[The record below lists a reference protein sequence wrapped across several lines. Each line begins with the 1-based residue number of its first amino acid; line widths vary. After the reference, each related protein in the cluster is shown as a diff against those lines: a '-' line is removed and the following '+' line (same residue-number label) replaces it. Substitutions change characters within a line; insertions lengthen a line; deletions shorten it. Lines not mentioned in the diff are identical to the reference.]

1 MGPRIPVSPGTDS
14 SVMFIDG
21 RTVAA
26 QSTIETDIAIIGAGA
41 AGITLA
47 REFAGTQWRVALIE
61 SGNFDLEDATQALYE
76 GESGAVEYPLAESR
90 LRYFGGTTNHWGGW
104 CRPLMPVDFEGRPA
118 LGIPAWPIGR
128 AALDPYYRRAADVC
142 QLGSADFDDTATWQ
156 TRTGKAALDLPD
168 DDIVTR
174 FFLYSPPTRF
184 GEVYRDAVGKASNVT
199 TYLNSNVLELIP
211 NATANRIER
220 LTIAT
225 FGGNRFEIRPKL
237 CILATGGIENARLLL
252 VSDSVQPGGLAN
264 GNGLVGRY
272 FMEHVTVPGQV
283 AAIATA
289 DETLIP
295 FYYTHTPTIAGV
307 SMRAVFMPSDDYLR
321 RHNRFG
327 ASLSIYEAHAPGDK
341 SKDGDP
347 RIEPGILEMLR
358 SMGAANGPAGGM
370 IYGVACATEPQPSA
384 DNRVT
389 LSTARDALGMR
400 KARLTWRPT
409 QAERDSL
416 YQNLV
421 ALARSFGAWQGA
433 VKVAIPDQDD
443 WEDVEI
449 GWGNHHMGTTRMA
462 ADPAQGVVDA
472 DCKAHGLA
480 NLYLAGSS
488 VFPSCGPVNPTLT
501 IVALAMRLADR
512 LKAKGVQG

>member
-1 MGPRIPVSPGTDS
+1 
-14 SVMFIDG
+14 MFIDG
-21 RTVAA
+21 RTIAA
-26 QSTIETDIAIIGAGA
+26 QSVIETDIAIIGAGA

-47 REFAGTQWRVALIE
+47 RELAGTHWRVALIE
-61 SGNFDLEDATQALYE
+61 SGSFDLDDATQALYE

-104 CRPLMPVDFEGRPA
+104 CRPLMPIDFEGRPA
-118 LGIPAWPIGR
+118 MGIPAWPFGR
-128 AALDPYYRRAADVC
+128 AELDPYYRRAADTC
-142 QLGSADFDDTATWQ
+142 QLNSADFDDAAVWQ
-156 TRTGKAALDLPD
+156 QRTGKPALDLPG

-184 GEVYRDAVGKASNVT
+184 GEAYRDQVDKASNVT
-199 TYLNSNVLELIP
+199 TYLNSNVLEIVP
-211 NATANRIER
+211 NAEATRIER
-220 LTIAT
+220 LAIAT
-225 FGGNRFEIRPKL
+225 LGGNRFEVRPRL

-252 VSDSVQPGGLAN
+252 TSDSVQSGGLAN
-264 GNGLVGRY
+264 GRDLVGRY
-272 FMEHVTVPGQV
+272 FMEHVTPPGQV
-283 AAIATA
+283 AAIAAA

-295 FYYTHTPTIAGV
+295 FYYTHTPSIGRVT
-307 SMRAVFMPSDDYLR
+307 MRAIFMPSDAYLR
-321 RHNRFG
+321 RESRFG

-341 SKDGDP
+341 SKDGDT
-347 RIEPGILEMLR
+347 RLEPGILEMLR

-384 DNRVT
+384 ENRVT
-389 LSTARDALGMR
+389 LTAARDALGMR

-421 ALARSFGAWQGA
+421 ALARSFGGWQGA
-433 VKVAIPDQDD
+433 VKVAIPDLDD
-443 WEDVEI
+443 WQDVEI

-462 ADPAQGVVDA
+462 ADPSQGVVDA

-480 NLYLAGSS
+480 NLYIAGSS

-501 IVALAMRLADR
+501 IVALAMRLADH